1 MQTTYRPGQWYLI
14 VIPGAL
20 VALPPDVPG
29 DVVAQLWERMPQ
41 HKTLATVVDV
51 LTVHA
56 GGAFASLPPFVAAVA
71 EGKDIRIALR
81 GGVSARVSGGTESH
95 QFSGAEVTTWSE
107 RFVGGASRVE
117 ITVEA
122 VEGAAALPVQSGV
135 VRAAAVSAELEDEDG
150 RDLAGSLGP
159 VPVIEADAAGA
170 SAAALTSIPAPSIAD
185 FGGGVLAT
193 ASEEIPETPSA
204 AESHDS
210 DAEDRA
216 ETEALATEA
225 PGEPLEA
232 DAAATPDASATPD
245 AEAPGGE
252 EPVADET
259 VVEEPVAEGDI
270 AEEGAAEPVAAV
282 DETPAEEAVD
292 PLDEL
297 FPGAES
303 IESESEPAPA
313 VDGST
318 IVPTEVTLAPSN
330 EDFDQLWGA
339 TVHSVPTAGAAPAAP
354 VPPVAPFPAQG
365 DHDGATI
372 SAAELRAMRQ
382 QQPAGD
388 DVPTAVIPV
397 APGATGRIRVSTGQV
412 VALDRTVIIG
422 RRPRST
428 RASGADLPHL
438 IAVESPQQ
446 DISRSHLEI
455 RPEGDTVV
463 VIDLHTTNGSTL
475 LRPGADPIRLHPGEQ
490 TLVLSGDVVDLGDG
504 VKVAFEDLP

>member
-1 MQTTYRPGQWYLI
+1 MQTIYRPGQWYLI

-29 DVVAQLWERMPQ
+29 DVVARLWERMPE

-51 LTVHA
+51 LTAHA

-71 EGKDIRIALR
+71 EGADIRIALR
-81 GGVSARVSGGTESH
+81 GGVSARVSTATESH
-95 QFSGAEVTTWSE
+95 SFSGAEVTTWSE

-122 VEGAAALPVQSGV
+122 VDGTAALPVQSGV
-135 VRAAAVSAELEDEDG
+135 VRAAAVSAELEVGDDG
-150 RDLAGSLGP
+150 PLAAALGP
-159 VPVIEADAAGA
+159 APVIEIGASGA
-170 SAAALTSIPAPSIAD
+170 SAAALTGTPAPSIAD
-185 FGGGVLAT
+185 FGGPVPPASDIVPAPAARPADAEPDAAAEPAEADPLTTEAPSERAEDVVAPIDEDVSDAADVSADAGQAEEASPADEVAT
-193 ASEEIPETPSA
+193 DEVADDSA
-204 AESHDS
+204 AE
-210 DAEDRA
+210 
-216 ETEALATEA
+216 
-225 PGEPLEA
+225 
-232 DAAATPDASATPD
+232 
-245 AEAPGGE
+245 
-252 EPVADET
+252 
-259 VVEEPVAEGDI
+259 
-270 AEEGAAEPVAAV
+270 
-282 DETPAEEAVD
+282 PAD

-297 FPGAES
+297 FGDVAEPAVA
-303 IESESEPAPA
+303 EPAVAEPTDPEPAPA
-313 VDGST
+313 VDGAT
-318 IVPTEVTLAPSN
+318 IVPTEVTLAPST

-339 TVHSVPTAGAAPAAP
+339 TVHSAPAPAAADATAPPTPP
-354 VPPVAPFPAQG
+354 VPGLG

-372 SAAELRAMRQ
+372 SAAELRALR
-382 QQPAGD
+382 QQPAASD

-397 APGATGRIRVSTGQV
+397 TPGATGRIRVSTGQV
-412 VALDRTVIIG
+412 VTLDRTVIIG

-428 RASGADLPHL
+428 RASGANLPHL

-475 LRPGADPIRLHPGEQ
+475 LRPGADPMRLHPGEQ